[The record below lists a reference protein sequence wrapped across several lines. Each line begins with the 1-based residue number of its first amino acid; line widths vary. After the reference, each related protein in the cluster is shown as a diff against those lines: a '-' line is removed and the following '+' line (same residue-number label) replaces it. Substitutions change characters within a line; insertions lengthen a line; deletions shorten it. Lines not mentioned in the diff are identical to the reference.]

1 MALTGTRRPA
11 VFAGTFL
18 AVGGL
23 LSVALWELA
32 AAVKPDILGDVSI
45 GLRPWVSPYFH
56 PFESGLLN
64 YLFLAAG
71 LAVAGLAAYLL
82 LPRRDERPHQPAR
95 SAAAWPRWPFFLLI
109 SLIFIVL
116 AVEPLKLFVGPVRL
130 MNEYPEIFGTTVLD
144 GREIPNQD
152 FLSGVNRAPA
162 ELEAFFKA
170 NYLEYAHQVMGRGQ
184 INHIGHILNPL
195 NEYGLG
201 KPLSEVYL
209 QYGLGNTLLFKLT
222 MDLFGGISIENYYKC
237 YLYYLLYYALF
248 LAMLLYVFRDKVYA
262 LCAFS
267 VVAFAYFSYN
277 YIGFVLAPGIIP
289 TIHFLDAAMVMALA
303 AYLKEGGWLRLLMTA
318 LLASCAIFLNL
329 QFGGMLAIAW
339 GVALAVYGFEKRG
352 KLVGGLF
359 LVLPLLVA
367 AISVRL
373 FSPGSA
379 GSGGIFKDYFSGY
392 FSWSPPGWIVAATV
406 LYFLLSYLFLLLARS
421 SRSVEKYLY
430 VFTFVYVQ
438 GLFVYFYWSGL
449 INHLPIVFPFVTLQ
463 ILLAAVM
470 LERGEVCGLS
480 VPPSAAVRLKLAGV
494 TAALLLV
501 AYAAKY
507 FYLSAYGALAFRGN
521 FEAHRTYE
529 WKFDRARLLST
540 IPPEPIAESIAIIRK
555 YATVPGIVLV
565 SKYDN
570 LLPFLSG
577 RYSLLPHFELPW
589 YLISDEKLSATVMRL
604 KELRAEYVFADTDLE
619 RAGADPWAEVYS
631 NEFIKNERT
640 VRAGR
645 MAELRALF
653 GQVKGDYRLVE
664 KGRLISVYKRLPGK

>member
-1 MALTGTRRPA
+1 MALQGMRRPA
-11 VFAGTFL
+11 VFAGAFL
-18 AVGGL
+18 AVGGVF
-23 LSVALWELA
+23 SAALWKLA

-45 GLRPWVSPYFH
+45 GLRPWVNPYFH

-64 YLFLAAG
+64 YLFLASG
-71 LAVAGLAAYLL
+71 LAVAGLAAYML
-82 LPRRDERPHQPAR
+82 LPRTAERPYQPAR
-95 SAAAWPRWPFFLLI
+95 SAAGWPRWPFFLLI

-152 FLSGVNRAPA
+152 FLSGVNRDPA
-162 ELEAFFKA
+162 ELEAFSKA
-170 NYLEYAHQVMGRGQ
+170 NYLEYTHQVMGRGQ

-195 NEYGLG
+195 NEYDLG

-222 MDLFGGISIENYYKC
+222 MDLFGGMSIENYYKC

-267 VVAFAYFSYN
+267 AVAFAHFSYN

-289 TIHFLDAAMVMALA
+289 TIHFLDAAMAMALA
-303 AYLKEGGWLRLLMTA
+303 AYLKEGGWQRLLMTA
-318 LLASCAIFLNL
+318 FLASCAIFLNL
-329 QFGGMLAIAW
+329 QFGSMLAIAW

-379 GSGGIFKDYFSGY
+379 GSGGIFKAYFSGY

-463 ILLAAVM
+463 ILLAAIM
-470 LERGEVCGLS
+470 LERGEVSGCFIPVATAEKLKIFGAVAAIVL
-480 VPPSAAVRLKLAGV
+480 VSAAGG
-494 TAALLLV
+494 
-501 AYAAKY
+501 Y
-507 FYLSAYGALAFRGN
+507 FYLSYGGVKKFRSTFSSHQVYLWDFKRANLISTMDPRPLA
-521 FEAHRTYE
+521 EAAVLMQKYSV
-529 WKFDRARLLST
+529 DAV
-540 IPPEPIAESIAIIRK
+540 AII
-555 YATVPGIVLV
+555 

-570 LLPFLSG
+570 LLPFLAG
-577 RYSLLPHFELPW
+577 RYSLMAHFEMPW
-589 YLISDEKLSATVMRL
+589 YLISEERFQKAAVRL
-604 KELRAEYVFADTDLE
+604 RQISPQYLFVDSDIDSRVS
-619 RAGADPWAEVYS
+619 DPWALLYDQELARL
-631 NEFIKNERT
+631 ERKA
-640 VRAGR
+640 REGR
-645 MAELRALF
+645 LGELRALF
-653 GQVKGDYRLVE
+653 DTVRADYKMVE
-664 KGRLISVYKRLPGK
+664 KSPLIAVYKRIPGR